1 MNPFL
6 LLGYNDSKL
15 AVGVDR
21 VDSLIRLKKVNY
33 QVADQHILYDIDWKI
48 PTGAHI
54 TLTGP
59 SGGGKS
65 TLLRIIAAMISK
77 TSGDLIFDGQPIES
91 YDPIM
96 YRRQVSYCFQ
106 QPTLF
111 GETVADNLAFPY
123 QIRKQT
129 MDMKRVVTTLNN
141 VGLSE
146 RTLHQPITEL
156 SGGER
161 QRVAL
166 IRNILF
172 LPKVLLLDEVTAGL
186 DEDNKQIVHR
196 WLRQLNTQAHVTT
209 IMITHDATE
218 IAAADQL
225 AKVVA
230 GRLEVHA

>member
-1 MNPFL
+1 MN
-6 LLGYNDSKL
+6 
-15 AVGVDR
+15 
-21 VDSLIRLKKVNY
+21 SLISLEKVNY
-33 QVADQHILYDIDWKI
+33 KISDQHILHDIDWQI
-48 PTGAHI
+48 PAGAHI

-59 SGGGKS
+59 SGGGKG
-65 TLLRIIAAMISK
+65 TLLRIIASMISK
-77 TSGDLIFDGQPIES
+77 TSGTLIFDGQPIES

-123 QIRKQT
+123 QIRKQV
-129 MDMKRVVTTLNN
+129 MDTQRVVTALNN

-146 RTLHQPITEL
+146 RTLHQPIIEL

-186 DEDNKQIVHR
+186 DENNKQIVHA
-196 WLRQLNTQAHVTT
+196 WLRQLNEQDHVTT

-225 AKVVA
+225 AKVIA

>member
-1 MNPFL
+1 MN
-6 LLGYNDSKL
+6 
-15 AVGVDR
+15 
-21 VDSLIRLKKVNY
+21 SLISLEKVNY
-33 QVADQHILYDIDWKI
+33 QIADQHILHDVDWQI
-48 PTGAHI
+48 PAGAHI

-59 SGGGKS
+59 SGGGKR

-77 TSGDLIFDGQPIES
+77 TSGTLIFDGQPIES

-123 QIRKQT
+123 QIRKQV
-129 MDMKRVVTTLNN
+129 MDTQRVVTALNY

-146 RTLHQPITEL
+146 QTLHQPIIEL

-186 DEDNKQIVHR
+186 DENNKQIVHAC
-196 WLRQLNTQAHVTT
+196 LRQLNEQDHVTT

-230 GRLEVHA
+230 GRLEVHG

>member
-1 MNPFL
+1 MN
-6 LLGYNDSKL
+6 
-15 AVGVDR
+15 
-21 VDSLIRLKKVNY
+21 SLISLEKVNY
-33 QVADQHILYDIDWKI
+33 QIADQHILHDVDWQI
-48 PTGAHI
+48 PAGVHI

-77 TSGDLIFDGQPIES
+77 TSGTLIFDGQPIES

-123 QIRKQT
+123 QIRKQV
-129 MDMKRVVTTLNN
+129 MDTQRVVTALNN

-146 RTLHQPITEL
+146 RTLHQPIIEL

-186 DEDNKQIVHR
+186 DENNKQIVHA
-196 WLRQLNTQAHVTT
+196 WLRQLNEQDHVTT
-209 IMITHDATE
+209 ILITHDATE

>member
-1 MNPFL
+1 MSAL
-6 LLGYNDSKL
+6 MTL
-15 AVGVDR
+15 R
-21 VDSLIRLKKVNY
+21 RVNY
-33 QVADQHILYDIDWKI
+33 QVGSAHILHDVDWEI
-48 PTGAHI
+48 PAGAHV

-59 SGGGKS
+59 SGSGKS
-65 TLLRIIAAMISK
+65 TLLRIMASMISK
-77 TSGDLIFDGQPIES
+77 TSGELLFANQPIES

-111 GETVADNLAFPY
+111 GETVAENMAFPY
-123 QIRKQT
+123 QIRKQAVDHAHILDALT
-129 MDMKRVVTTLNN
+129 Y

-146 RTLHQPITEL
+146 RTLQQAVTDL

-172 LPKVLLLDEVTAGL
+172 LPKILLLDEVTAGL
-186 DEDNKQIVHR
+186 DEANREIIHT
-196 WLRQLNTQAHVTT
+196 WLRHLNGDRHVTT

-225 AKVVA
+225 MRVVD
-230 GRLEVHA
+230 GRLEAGK

>member
-1 MNPFL
+1 MN
-6 LLGYNDSKL
+6 
-15 AVGVDR
+15 
-21 VDSLIRLKKVNY
+21 SLISLEKVNY
-33 QVADQHILYDIDWKI
+33 QIADQHILHDVDWQI
-48 PTGAHI
+48 PAGVHI

-77 TSGDLIFDGQPIES
+77 TSGTLIFDGQLIES

-123 QIRKQT
+123 QIRKQV
-129 MDMKRVVTTLNN
+129 MDTQRVVTALNN
-141 VGLSE
+141 LGLSE
-146 RTLHQPITEL
+146 RTLHQPIIEL

-186 DEDNKQIVHR
+186 DENNKQIVHA
-196 WLRQLNTQAHVTT
+196 WLRQLNEQDHVTT

-225 AKVVA
+225 AKVIA

>member
-1 MNPFL
+1 MN
-6 LLGYNDSKL
+6 
-15 AVGVDR
+15 
-21 VDSLIRLKKVNY
+21 SLISLEKVNY
-33 QVADQHILYDIDWKI
+33 KISDQHILHDIDWQI
-48 PTGAHI
+48 PAGAHI

-65 TLLRIIAAMISK
+65 TLL
-77 TSGDLIFDGQPIES
+77 
-91 YDPIM
+91 
-96 YRRQVSYCFQ
+96 RQVSYCFQ

-123 QIRKQT
+123 QIRKQV
-129 MDMKRVVTTLNN
+129 MDTQRVVTALNN

-146 RTLHQPITEL
+146 RTLHQPIIEL

-186 DEDNKQIVHR
+186 DENNKQIVHA
-196 WLRQLNTQAHVTT
+196 WLRQLNEQDHVTT

-225 AKVVA
+225 AKVIA

>member
-1 MNPFL
+1 MN
-6 LLGYNDSKL
+6 
-15 AVGVDR
+15 
-21 VDSLIRLKKVNY
+21 SLISLEKVNY
-33 QVADQHILYDIDWKI
+33 QIADQHILHDVDWQI
-48 PTGAHI
+48 PAGAHI
-54 TLTGP
+54 ILTGP

-77 TSGDLIFDGQPIES
+77 TSGTLNFDGQPIES

-123 QIRKQT
+123 QIRKQV
-129 MDMKRVVTTLNN
+129 MDTQRVVTALNY

-146 RTLHQPITEL
+146 QTLHQPIIEL

-186 DEDNKQIVHR
+186 DENNKQVVHAC
-196 WLRQLNTQAHVTT
+196 LRQLNEQDHVTT

-230 GRLEVHA
+230 GRLEVHG

>member
-1 MNPFL
+1 MN
-6 LLGYNDSKL
+6 
-15 AVGVDR
+15 
-21 VDSLIRLKKVNY
+21 SLISLEKVNY
-33 QVADQHILYDIDWKI
+33 QIADQHILHDVDWQI
-48 PTGAHI
+48 PAGAHI

-59 SGGGKS
+59 SRGGKS

-77 TSGDLIFDGQPIES
+77 TSGTLIFDGQPIES

-123 QIRKQT
+123 QIRKQVT
-129 MDMKRVVTTLNN
+129 DTQRVVTALNN

-146 RTLHQPITEL
+146 RTLHQPIIEL

-186 DEDNKQIVHR
+186 DENNKQIVHA
-196 WLRQLNTQAHVTT
+196 WLRQLNEQDHVTT

>member
-1 MNPFL
+1 
-6 LLGYNDSKL
+6 
-15 AVGVDR
+15 
-21 VDSLIRLKKVNY
+21 
-33 QVADQHILYDIDWKI
+33 
-48 PTGAHI
+48 
-54 TLTGP
+54 
-59 SGGGKS
+59 
-65 TLLRIIAAMISK
+65 
-77 TSGDLIFDGQPIES
+77 
-91 YDPIM
+91 
-96 YRRQVSYCFQ
+96 
-106 QPTLF
+106 
-111 GETVADNLAFPY
+111 
-123 QIRKQT
+123 
-129 MDMKRVVTTLNN
+129 MDTQRVVTALNN

-186 DEDNKQIVHR
+186 DENNKQIVHT
-196 WLRQLNTQAHVTT
+196 WLRQLNEHDHVTT

>member
-1 MNPFL
+1 MANIL
-6 LLGYNDSKL
+6 TLSH
-15 AVGVDR
+15 
-21 VDSLIRLKKVNY
+21 VNY
-33 QVADQHILYDIDWKI
+33 QVGTNHILHDVDWKI
-48 PTGAHI
+48 PAGAHI

-59 SGGGKS
+59 SGSGKS
-65 TLLRIIAAMISK
+65 TLLRIIASMISK
-77 TSGDLIFDGQPIES
+77 TSGKLLFDGQPIED

-111 GETVADNLAFPY
+111 GETVADNVAFPY
-123 QIRKQT
+123 EIRKQPV
-129 MDMKRVVTTLNN
+129 DQPHIVEALKY

-146 RTLHQPITEL
+146 QTLTQKVNDL

-186 DEDNKQIVHR
+186 DEANKEIIHT
-196 WLRQLNTQAHVTT
+196 WLKHLNVDRHVTT
-209 IMITHDATE
+209 IMITHDTQE
-218 IAAADQL
+218 IAAADTLMQ
-225 AKVVA
+225 VVA
-230 GRLEVHA
+230 GRLEVGK

>member
-1 MNPFL
+1 MN
-6 LLGYNDSKL
+6 
-15 AVGVDR
+15 
-21 VDSLIRLKKVNY
+21 SLISLEKVNY
-33 QVADQHILYDIDWKI
+33 QIADQHILHDVDWQI
-48 PTGAHI
+48 PAGAHI

-59 SGGGKS
+59 SVGGKS

-77 TSGDLIFDGQPIES
+77 TSGTLIFDGQPIES

-123 QIRKQT
+123 QIRKQV
-129 MDMKRVVTTLNN
+129 MDTQRVVTALNN

-146 RTLHQPITEL
+146 RTLHQPIIEL

-186 DEDNKQIVHR
+186 DENNKQIVHA
-196 WLRQLNTQAHVTT
+196 WLRQLNEQDHVTT

>member
-1 MNPFL
+1 MN
-6 LLGYNDSKL
+6 
-15 AVGVDR
+15 
-21 VDSLIRLKKVNY
+21 SLISLEKVNY
-33 QVADQHILYDIDWKI
+33 QIANQHILHDVDWQI
-48 PTGAHI
+48 PAGVHI

-77 TSGDLIFDGQPIES
+77 TSGTLIFDGQPIES

-123 QIRKQT
+123 QIRKQV
-129 MDMKRVVTTLNN
+129 MDTQRVVTALNN

-146 RTLHQPITEL
+146 RTLHQPIIEL

-186 DEDNKQIVHR
+186 DENNKQIVHA
-196 WLRQLNTQAHVTT
+196 WLRQLNEQDHVTT

-225 AKVVA
+225 AKVIA

>member
-1 MNPFL
+1 MN
-6 LLGYNDSKL
+6 
-15 AVGVDR
+15 
-21 VDSLIRLKKVNY
+21 SLISLEKVNY
-33 QVADQHILYDIDWKI
+33 QIADQHILHDVDWQI
-48 PTGAHI
+48 PAGTHI

-77 TSGDLIFDGQPIES
+77 TSGTLIFDGQPIES

-123 QIRKQT
+123 QIRKQV
-129 MDMKRVVTTLNN
+129 MDTQRVVTALNN

-146 RTLHQPITEL
+146 RTLHQPIIEL

-186 DEDNKQIVHR
+186 DENNKQIVHS
-196 WLRQLNTQAHVTT
+196 WLRQLNEQDHVTT

-225 AKVVA
+225 AKVIA
-230 GRLEVHA
+230 GRLEVHT

>member
-1 MNPFL
+1 MN
-6 LLGYNDSKL
+6 
-15 AVGVDR
+15 
-21 VDSLIRLKKVNY
+21 SLISLEKVNY
-33 QVADQHILYDIDWKI
+33 KIADQHILHDIDWQI
-48 PTGAHI
+48 PAGAHI

-59 SGGGKS
+59 SGDGKS
-65 TLLRIIAAMISK
+65 TLLRIIASMIYK
-77 TSGDLIFDGQPIES
+77 TSGTLIFDGQPIES

-123 QIRKQT
+123 QIRKQV
-129 MDMKRVVTTLNN
+129 MDTQRVVTALNN

-146 RTLHQPITEL
+146 RTLHQPIIEL

-186 DEDNKQIVHR
+186 DENNKQIVHA
-196 WLRQLNTQAHVTT
+196 WLRQLNEQDHVTT

-218 IAAADQL
+218 STAADQL
-225 AKVVA
+225 AKVIA

>member
-1 MNPFL
+1 MDAL
-6 LLGYNDSKL
+6 MT
-15 AVGVDR
+15 
-21 VDSLIRLKKVNY
+21 LKQINY
-33 QVADQHILYDIDWKI
+33 EVADKQILHDIDWQI

-54 TLTGP
+54 TVTGP

-65 TLLRIIAAMISK
+65 TLLRIMAAMITK
-77 TSGDLIFDGQPIES
+77 TSGELTFAGQPIES

-111 GETVADNLAFPY
+111 GETVADNMAFPY
-123 QIRKQT
+123 QIRKQS
-129 MDMKRVVTTLNN
+129 MDREHVITALTNF
-141 VGLSE
+141 GLSE
-146 RTLHQPITEL
+146 RTLQQAVTEL

-172 LPKVLLLDEVTAGL
+172 LPQVLLLDEVTAGL
-186 DEDNKQIVHR
+186 DEDNKQLIHA
-196 WLRQLNTQAHVTT
+196 WLRRLNEQKHVTT

-225 AKVVA
+225 VKVVA
-230 GRLEVHA
+230 GRLEVAQ

>member
-1 MNPFL
+1 MN
-6 LLGYNDSKL
+6 
-15 AVGVDR
+15 
-21 VDSLIRLKKVNY
+21 SLISLEKVNY
-33 QVADQHILYDIDWKI
+33 QIADQHILHDVDWQI
-48 PTGAHI
+48 PAGAHI

-77 TSGDLIFDGQPIES
+77 TSGTLIFDGQPIES

-111 GETVADNLAFPY
+111 GETVADNLAFP
-123 QIRKQT
+123 
-129 MDMKRVVTTLNN
+129 
-141 VGLSE
+141 SE
-146 RTLHQPITEL
+146 RTLHQPIIEL

-186 DEDNKQIVHR
+186 DENNKQIVHA
-196 WLRQLNTQAHVTT
+196 WLRQLNEQDHVTT

-225 AKVVA
+225 AKVIA

>member
-1 MNPFL
+1 MTTL
-6 LLGYNDSKL
+6 MQLQH
-15 AVGVDR
+15 
-21 VDSLIRLKKVNY
+21 VNY
-33 QVADQHILYDIDWKI
+33 QVDDKKILTDINLTI
-48 PTGAHI
+48 PAGSHY

-59 SGGGKS
+59 SGSGKS
-65 TLLRIIAAMISK
+65 TLLRIMAAMISK
-77 TSGDLIFDGQPIES
+77 TSGDLIFDDQPLES

-111 GETVADNLAFPY
+111 GATVADNLAFPY

-129 MDMKRVVTTLNN
+129 MDTDHVVEALEY
-141 VGLSE
+141 VGLSAE
-146 RTLHQPITEL
+146 TLTQKIEAL

-172 LPKVLLLDEVTAGL
+172 LPKMLLLDEVTAGL
-186 DEDNKQIVHR
+186 DEANKQIVHE
-196 WLRQLNTQAHVTT
+196 WLRHLNVDRHVTT
-209 IMITHDATE
+209 VMITHDTTE

-225 AKVVA
+225 LQVTA
-230 GRLEVHA
+230 GQLEVLK

>member
-1 MNPFL
+1 M
-6 LLGYNDSKL
+6 GS
-15 AVGVDR
+15 
-21 VDSLIRLKKVNY
+21 RLKVMT
-33 QVADQHILYDIDWKI
+33 QSCI
-48 PTGAHI
+48 
-54 TLTGP
+54 
-59 SGGGKS
+59 GGKS
-65 TLLRIIAAMISK
+65 HI
-77 TSGDLIFDGQPIES
+77 
-91 YDPIM
+91 
-96 YRRQVSYCFQ
+96 VSNNR
-106 QPTLF
+106 PLF

-123 QIRKQT
+123 QIRKQV
-129 MDMKRVVTTLNN
+129 MDTKRVVTALNN

-146 RTLHQPITEL
+146 RTLHQPIIEL

-186 DEDNKQIVHR
+186 DENNKQIVHA
-196 WLRQLNTQAHVTT
+196 WLRQLNEQDHVTT

-225 AKVVA
+225 VKVIA

>member
-1 MNPFL
+1 MN
-6 LLGYNDSKL
+6 
-15 AVGVDR
+15 
-21 VDSLIRLKKVNY
+21 SLISLEKVNY
-33 QVADQHILYDIDWKI
+33 QIADQHILHDVDWQI

-54 TLTGP
+54 TLTGS

-77 TSGDLIFDGQPIES
+77 TSGTLIFDGQPIES

-123 QIRKQT
+123 QIRKQV
-129 MDMKRVVTTLNN
+129 MDTQRVVTALNN

-146 RTLHQPITEL
+146 RTLHQPIIEL

-186 DEDNKQIVHR
+186 DENNKQIVHA
-196 WLRQLNTQAHVTT
+196 WLRQLNEQDHVTT

-225 AKVVA
+225 AKVIA

>member
-1 MNPFL
+1 MN
-6 LLGYNDSKL
+6 
-15 AVGVDR
+15 
-21 VDSLIRLKKVNY
+21 SLISLEQVNY
-33 QVADQHILYDIDWKI
+33 QIADQHILHDVDWQI
-48 PTGAHI
+48 PAGAHI

-77 TSGDLIFDGQPIES
+77 TSGQPIES

-123 QIRKQT
+123 QIRKQV
-129 MDMKRVVTTLNN
+129 MDTQREVTALNN

-146 RTLHQPITEL
+146 RTLHQPIIEL

-186 DEDNKQIVHR
+186 DENNKQIVHA
-196 WLRQLNTQAHVTT
+196 WLRQLNEQNHVTT

>member
-1 MNPFL
+1 
-6 LLGYNDSKL
+6 
-15 AVGVDR
+15 
-21 VDSLIRLKKVNY
+21 
-33 QVADQHILYDIDWKI
+33 
-48 PTGAHI
+48 HI

-77 TSGDLIFDGQPIES
+77 TSGTLIFDGQPIES

-123 QIRKQT
+123 QIRKQV
-129 MDMKRVVTTLNN
+129 MDTQRVVTALNN

-146 RTLHQPITEL
+146 RTLHQPIIEL

-186 DEDNKQIVHR
+186 DENNKQIVHA
-196 WLRQLNTQAHVTT
+196 WLRQLNEQDHVTT

>member
-1 MNPFL
+1 MN
-6 LLGYNDSKL
+6 
-15 AVGVDR
+15 
-21 VDSLIRLKKVNY
+21 SLISLEKVNY
-33 QVADQHILYDIDWKI
+33 QIADQHILHDVDWQI
-48 PTGAHI
+48 PAGAHI

-59 SGGGKS
+59 SGSGKS
-65 TLLRIIAAMISK
+65 TLLQIIAAMISK
-77 TSGDLIFDGQPIES
+77 TSGTLIFDGQPIES

-123 QIRKQT
+123 QIRKQV
-129 MDMKRVVTTLNN
+129 MDTQRVVTALNN

-146 RTLHQPITEL
+146 RTLHQPIIEL

-186 DEDNKQIVHR
+186 DENNKQIVHA
-196 WLRQLNTQAHVTT
+196 WLRQLNEQDHVTT

>member
-1 MNPFL
+1 MN
-6 LLGYNDSKL
+6 
-15 AVGVDR
+15 
-21 VDSLIRLKKVNY
+21 SLISLEKVNY
-33 QVADQHILYDIDWKI
+33 QISDQHILHDIDWQI
-48 PTGAHI
+48 PAGAHI

-77 TSGDLIFDGQPIES
+77 TSGTLIFDGQPIES

-123 QIRKQT
+123 QIRKQV
-129 MDMKRVVTTLNN
+129 M
-141 VGLSE
+141 
-146 RTLHQPITEL
+146 IIEL

-186 DEDNKQIVHR
+186 DENNKQIVHA
-196 WLRQLNTQAHVTT
+196 WLRQLNEQDHVTT

-225 AKVVA
+225 AKVIA

>member
-1 MNPFL
+1 MN
-6 LLGYNDSKL
+6 
-15 AVGVDR
+15 
-21 VDSLIRLKKVNY
+21 SLISLEKVNY
-33 QVADQHILYDIDWKI
+33 QIADQHILHDVDWQI
-48 PTGAHI
+48 PAGVHI

-77 TSGDLIFDGQPIES
+77 TSGTLIFDGQPIES

-123 QIRKQT
+123 QIRKQV
-129 MDMKRVVTTLNN
+129 MDTQRVVTALNN

-146 RTLHQPITEL
+146 RTLHQPIIEL

-186 DEDNKQIVHR
+186 DENNKQIVHA
-196 WLRQLNTQAHVTT
+196 WLRQLNEQDHVTT

>member
-1 MNPFL
+1 MN
-6 LLGYNDSKL
+6 
-15 AVGVDR
+15 
-21 VDSLIRLKKVNY
+21 SLISLEKVNY
-33 QVADQHILYDIDWKI
+33 QIADQHILHDVDWQI
-48 PTGAHI
+48 PAGVHI

-77 TSGDLIFDGQPIES
+77 TSGTLIFDGQPIES

-123 QIRKQT
+123 QIRKQV
-129 MDMKRVVTTLNN
+129 MDTQRVVTALNN
-141 VGLSE
+141 LGLSE
-146 RTLHQPITEL
+146 RTLHQPIIEL

-186 DEDNKQIVHR
+186 DENNKQIVHA
-196 WLRQLNTQAHVTT
+196 WLRQLNEQDHVTT

-218 IAAADQL
+218 IAVADQL
-225 AKVVA
+225 AKVIA